1 MFNKKEKNN
10 NNNEGK
16 GENIITQMDDKGSGR
31 GE

>member
-1 MFNKKEKNN
+1 MFNKKEKKN

-16 GENIITQMDDKGSGR
+16 GKNIITQMDDKGSGR